1 VKAITIREVFSR
13 IEASAQRAAATPVLR
28 SYASEVRL
36 LVDHL
41 STQVGELRGR
51 LLDEEDLI
59 EQGQALL
66 LVLEGKIADETTE
79 RPASPIH
86 PVFRQILES
95 FDRRGRQAEAA

>member
-1 VKAITIREVFSR
+1 MKSITLREAFSR
-13 IEASAQRAAATPVLR
+13 IEVSAQRAAATPVLR
-28 SYASEVRL
+28 GYVSEVRL
-36 LVDHL
+36 LLDHL

-66 LVLEGKIADETTE
+66 LVLEGKIADESTE
-79 RPASPIH
+79 RPASPMH

-95 FDRRGRQAEAA
+95 FDRRGHPAEAA